1 MTRASSSASLP
12 SAAGHD
18 GVPVLPRAGR
28 KQDKDG
34 LLPRE
39 AARPEEDFRVS
50 VRTTTLA
57 NGMTVITDAMPHL
70 ESASLGVW
78 VKAGSRS
85 ESREEHGI
93 SHLLEHMAFKGTETR
108 SSLQI
113 AEAIENVG
121 GDLNAATSIEHTGYF
136 ARVLKEDVGLAG
148 DILADILQNSVLD
161 DDELAREQQVIVQ
174 EIGAAR
180 DNPDDH
186 VFDLFQ
192 SAAFPDQPIG
202 RTILG
207 TIESVK
213 SFEPESIRAYM
224 ERNYV
229 GNHMVMAAAGNVNH
243 DELVDIANE
252 RFRDLRPSGAPE
264 PQKALYVGGEERLVS
279 EHEQAHIVLGFEGR
293 AYNSD
298 GFYAAQ
304 VLASILGGGMS
315 SRLFQEVREKRGLCY
330 SVYAFHWAFAD
341 SGIFGVAA
349 STGEE
354 EVRELLPVVVDE
366 LRKATENISDDEV
379 IRVRNQ
385 IRAGLL
391 MSLESPSA
399 RAGQLARQQILWGR
413 PIPLQETVERINRIT
428 ADRVKQIATQIF
440 DTSRISLAGIG
451 PVGQL
456 PDHEAIGAK
465 LKH

>member
-1 MTRASSSASLP
+1 M
-12 SAAGHD
+12 
-18 GVPVLPRAGR
+18 GVT
-28 KQDKDG
+28 
-34 LLPRE
+34 
-39 AARPEEDFRVS
+39 S
-50 VRTTTLA
+50 TTLD
-57 NGMTVITDAMPHL
+57 NGMVIISDHMPHL

-85 ESREEHGI
+85 EETGEHGI
-93 SHLLEHMAFKGTETR
+93 SHMLEHMAFKGTTTR
-108 SSLQI
+108 TALQI
-113 AEAIENVG
+113 AEAIEDVG
-121 GDLNAATSIEHTGYF
+121 GDLNAATSVEHTGYF
-136 ARVLKEDVGLAG
+136 ARVLKEDVSLAA
-148 DILADILQNSVLD
+148 DILADILQNSQFDPAELD
-161 DDELAREQQVIVQ
+161 REQGVIVQ

-207 TIESVK
+207 TVDSVK
-213 SFEPESIRAYM
+213 SFDPDAIRAYM

-229 GNHMVMAAAGNVNH
+229 GDRMVIAAAGNVDH
-243 DELVDIANE
+243 DALVRIAE
-252 RFRDLRPSGAPE
+252 DRFSALKPTGAPVFA
-264 PQKALYVGGEERLVS
+264 PAKYVGGEERLIS
-279 EHEQAHIVLGFEGR
+279 DHEQAHIVIGLEGR

-298 GFYAAQ
+298 GFYASQ
-304 VLASILGGGMS
+304 ILASILGGGMS

-330 SVYAFHWAFAD
+330 SVYAFHWAFED

-349 STGEE
+349 STGENEVAELVPVVLEEMRRAADTITDE
-354 EVRELLPVVVDE
+354 EVV
-366 LRKATENISDDEV
+366 
-379 IRVRNQ
+379 RVRNQ

-413 PIPLQETVERINRIT
+413 PIPLQETIERINRIT
-428 ADRVKQIATQIF
+428 ADRVRQIAQQIF
-440 DTSRISLAGIG
+440 DTEQVSLAGIG
-451 PVGQL
+451 PVAGL
-456 PDHEAIGAK
+456 PDRAEIGRL

>member
-1 MTRASSSASLP
+1 MSLQ
-12 SAAGHD
+12 S
-18 GVPVLPRAGR
+18 
-28 KQDKDG
+28 
-34 LLPRE
+34 
-39 AARPEEDFRVS
+39 
-50 VRTTTLA
+50 TTLD
-57 NGMTVITDAMPHL
+57 NGMVVITDDMPHL

-78 VKAGSRS
+78 VKAGARS
-85 ESREEHGI
+85 ERKTEHGI
-93 SHLLEHMAFKGTETR
+93 SHLLEHMAFKGTTSR
-108 SSLQI
+108 TALQI
-113 AEAIENVG
+113 AEAIEDVG

-136 ARVLKEDVGLAG
+136 ARVLKEDVVLAA
-148 DILADILQNSVLD
+148 DILSDILQNSLF
-161 DDELAREQQVIVQ
+161 DEKELEREQQVIVQ

-192 SAAFPDQPIG
+192 AAAFPEQPIG

-207 TIESVK
+207 TVESVREFK
-213 SFEPESIRAYM
+213 PEVIRKYM
-224 ERNYV
+224 NRNYV
-229 GNHMVMAAAGNVNH
+229 GDHMVMAAAGNVDH
-243 DELVDIANE
+243 DGLVQVAE
-252 RFRDLRPSGAPE
+252 QRFATLKAHGAPA
-264 PQKALYVGGEERLVS
+264 PQSAEYKGGEERLVS
-279 EHEQAHIVLGFEGR
+279 DHEQAHIVIGFEGR

-341 SGIFGVAA
+341 SGVFGVAA
-349 STGEE
+349 ATGED
-354 EVRELLPVVVDE
+354 EVGDLVPVVIDE
-366 LRKATENISDDEV
+366 LRRATQTITDVEV

-413 PIPLQETVERINRIT
+413 PIPMAETVERINRIT
-428 ADRVKQIATQIF
+428 TQRVKDVAEQIF
-440 DTSRISLAGIG
+440 MSGTPTLAGIG
-451 PVGQL
+451 PIAAL
-456 PDHEAIGAK
+456 PELEAVSGL
-465 LKH
+465 LKR

>member
-1 MTRASSSASLP
+1 M
-12 SAAGHD
+12 
-18 GVPVLPRAGR
+18 
-28 KQDKDG
+28 
-34 LLPRE
+34 
-39 AARPEEDFRVS
+39 S
-50 VRTTTLA
+50 VRTTTLQ
-57 NGMTVITDAMPHL
+57 NGMTVITDDMPHL
-70 ESASLGVW
+70 ESASLGIW

-85 ESREEHGI
+85 ETVAEHGI
-93 SHLLEHMAFKGTETR
+93 SHVLEHMAFKGTQSR
-108 SSLQI
+108 NALQI

-121 GDLNAATSIEHTGYF
+121 GDLNAATSVEHTGYF
-136 ARVLKEDVGLAG
+136 ARVLKEDVPLAG
-148 DILADILQNSVLD
+148 DILSDILQNSLFDQSELD
-161 DDELAREQQVIVQ
+161 REQQVIVQ

-192 SAAFPDQPIG
+192 EAAYPDQPIG

-207 TIESVK
+207 TVESVK
-213 SFEPESIRAYM
+213 SFSPDTIRDYM

-229 GNHMVMAAAGNVNH
+229 GDQMVVCAAGNVDH
-243 DELVDIANE
+243 DSLVETADRHFAGLK
-252 RFRDLRPSGAPE
+252 RDGAPI
-264 PQKALYVGGEERLVS
+264 PQKAKYVGGEQRLLS
-279 EHEQAHIVLGFEGR
+279 DHEQAHIVIGFEGR

-304 VLASILGGGMS
+304 ILASILGGGMS

-349 STGEE
+349 STGEQ
-354 EVRELLPVVVDE
+354 EVTDLVPVVLDELL
-366 LRKATENISDDEV
+366 KATETITDEEV

-391 MSLESPSA
+391 MSLESPSS

-413 PIPLQETVERINRIT
+413 PIPLQETVDRINRIT
-428 ADRVKQIATQIF
+428 ADRVKQIARQMLEKGKM
-440 DTSRISLAGIG
+440 SLAGIG
-451 PVGQL
+451 PVANL
-456 PDHEAIGAK
+456 PDYDVIATR
-465 LKH
+465 LKN

>member
-1 MTRASSSASLP
+1 M
-12 SAAGHD
+12 
-18 GVPVLPRAGR
+18 
-28 KQDKDG
+28 
-34 LLPRE
+34 
-39 AARPEEDFRVS
+39 
-50 VRTTTLA
+50 RTTTLD
-57 NGMTVITDAMPHL
+57 NGVTVLTDDMPHL

-85 ESREEHGI
+85 ERKDEHGI
-93 SHLLEHMAFKGTETR
+93 SHLLEHMAFKGTASRTA
-108 SSLQI
+108 LQI

-136 ARVLKEDVGLAG
+136 ARVLKEDVALAA
-148 DILADILQNSVLD
+148 DILADILQNSLFDGGELD
-161 DDELAREQQVIVQ
+161 RERNVIIQ

-207 TIESVK
+207 TAESVRAMGA
-213 SFEPESIRAYM
+213 PSIRDYM
-224 ERNYV
+224 DRNYV
-229 GNHMVMAAAGNVNH
+229 GDRMVVAAAGNVNH
-243 DELVDIANE
+243 DQLVDIAND
-252 RFRDLRPSGAPE
+252 RFHTLRANGAPAPE
-264 PQKALYVGGEERLVS
+264 KARYVGGEERLVS
-279 EHEQAHIVLGFEGR
+279 DHEQAHIVLGFEGR

-330 SVYAFHWAFAD
+330 SVYAFHWAFED
-341 SGIFGVAA
+341 SGVFGIAA
-349 STGEE
+349 ATGED
-354 EVRELLPVVVDE
+354 EVSELVPVVLDE
-366 LRKATENISDDEV
+366 LRRATETITEDEV

-413 PIPLQETVERINRIT
+413 TIPLQETVDRINRIT
-428 ADRVKQIATQIF
+428 AERVKHVASQIF
-440 DTSRISLAGIG
+440 ASNEVSLAGIG
-451 PVGQL
+451 PVAKL
-456 PDHEAIGAK
+456 PDYVSIGER

>member
-1 MTRASSSASLP
+1 MT
-12 SAAGHD
+12 D
-18 GVPVLPRAGR
+18 
-28 KQDKDG
+28 D
-34 LLPRE
+34 
-39 AARPEEDFRVS
+39 
-50 VRTTTLA
+50 
-57 NGMTVITDAMPHL
+57 MPHL

-85 ESREEHGI
+85 ERKDEHGI
-93 SHLLEHMAFKGTETR
+93 SHLLEHMAFKGTNSR
-108 SSLQI
+108 NALQI

-136 ARVLKEDVGLAG
+136 ARVLKEDVALAA
-148 DILADILQNSVLD
+148 DILADILQNSMFDAGELD
-161 DDELAREQQVIVQ
+161 RERNVIIQ

-207 TIESVK
+207 TADSVRAMGA
-213 SFEPESIRAYM
+213 PAIRDYM
-224 ERNYV
+224 DRNYV
-229 GNHMVMAAAGNVNH
+229 GDRMVVAAAGNVNH
-243 DELVDIANE
+243 DQLVDIAND
-252 RFRDLRPSGAPE
+252 RFHTLKANGAPAPE
-264 PQKALYVGGEERLVS
+264 RARYVGGEERLVS
-279 EHEQAHIVLGFEGR
+279 DHEQAHIVLGFEGR

-330 SVYAFHWAFAD
+330 SVYAFHWAFED
-341 SGIFGVAA
+341 SGVFGIAA
-349 STGEE
+349 ATGED
-354 EVRELLPVVVDE
+354 EVTELVPVVLDE
-366 LRKATENISDDEV
+366 LRRATETITEDEV

-413 PIPLQETVERINRIT
+413 TIPLQETVDRINRIT
-428 ADRVKQIATQIF
+428 AERVKHVASQIF
-440 DTSRISLAGIG
+440 ATNEVSLAGIG
-451 PVGQL
+451 PVAKL
-456 PDHEAIGAK
+456 PDYISIGER

>member
-1 MTRASSSASLP
+1 L
-12 SAAGHD
+12 
-18 GVPVLPRAGR
+18 
-28 KQDKDG
+28 
-34 LLPRE
+34 
-39 AARPEEDFRVS
+39 S
-50 VRTTTLA
+50 VRTTTLD
-57 NGMTVITDAMPHL
+57 NGMTVITDDMPHL
-70 ESASLGVW
+70 ESASLGIW

-85 ESREEHGI
+85 ESLAEHGI
-93 SHLLEHMAFKGTETR
+93 SHVLEHMAFKGTRERTAYE
-108 SSLQI
+108 I

-121 GDLNAATSIEHTGYF
+121 GDLNAATSVEHTGYF
-136 ARVLKEDVGLAG
+136 ARVLKEDVPLAS
-148 DILADILQNSVLD
+148 DILSDILQNSLFDQSELD
-161 DDELAREQQVIVQ
+161 REQQVIVQ

-192 SAAFPDQPIG
+192 QAAYPDQPIG

-207 TIESVK
+207 TVDSVK
-213 SFEPESIRAYM
+213 SFSPESIRGYM

-229 GNHMVMAAAGNVNH
+229 GNQMVVCAAGNVDH
-243 DELVDIANE
+243 DALVDIAGN
-252 RFRDLRPSGAPE
+252 RFGDLRASGAPAPE
-264 PQKALYVGGEERLVS
+264 KALYVGGENRVLS
-279 EHEQAHIVLGFEGR
+279 DHEQAHIVLGFEGR

-304 VLASILGGGMS
+304 ILASILGGGMS

-354 EVRELLPVVVDE
+354 EVTDLIPVVVDE
-366 LRKATENISDDEV
+366 LLKATETITEDEV
-379 IRVRNQ
+379 LRVRNQ

-391 MSLESPSA
+391 MSLESPSS

-413 PIPLQETVERINRIT
+413 PIPLQETVDRINRIT
-428 ADRVKQIATQIF
+428 AERVKQVARQVL
-440 DTSRISLAGIG
+440 DKSRMSIAGIG
-451 PVGQL
+451 PVAKL
-456 PDHEAIGAK
+456 PDYDTIAAR

>member
-1 MTRASSSASLP
+1 VRSTRLDN
-12 SAAGHD
+12 GIT
-18 GVPVLPRAGR
+18 VL
-28 KQDKDG
+28 
-34 LLPRE
+34 
-39 AARPEEDFRVS
+39 
-50 VRTTTLA
+50 
-57 NGMTVITDAMPHL
+57 TDDMPHL

-85 ESREEHGI
+85 ERANEHGI
-93 SHLLEHMAFKGTETR
+93 SHLLEHMAFKGTR
-108 SSLQI
+108 SRNALEI
-113 AEAIENVG
+113 AETIENVG

-148 DILADILQNSVLD
+148 DILADILQNSLFDKTELD
-161 DDELAREQQVIVQ
+161 REQNVIIQ

-207 TIESVK
+207 TADSVRGMGA
-213 SFEPESIRAYM
+213 PAIRDYM
-224 ERNYV
+224 DRNYV
-229 GNHMVMAAAGNVNH
+229 GDRMVIAAAGTVSH
-243 DELVDIANE
+243 DQLVDIANDS
-252 RFRDLRPSGAPE
+252 FHNLRPNGAPE
-264 PQKALYVGGEERLVS
+264 PEKARYVGGEERLVS
-279 EHEQAHIVLGFEGR
+279 DHEQAHIVLGLEGR

-315 SRLFQEVREKRGLCY
+315 SRLFQEVRERRGLCY
-330 SVYAFHWAFAD
+330 SVYAFHWAFED

-349 STGEE
+349 ATGED
-354 EVRELLPVVVDE
+354 EVTELVPVVLDE
-366 LRKATENISDDEV
+366 LRKSAENITDEEV
-379 IRVRNQ
+379 VRVRNQ

-413 PIPLQETVERINRIT
+413 PIPLQETVDRINRIT
-428 ADRVKQIATQIF
+428 ADRVRHIAGQIF
-440 DTSRISLAGIG
+440 DTDKVSLAGIG
-451 PVGQL
+451 PVSKL
-456 PDHEAIGAK
+456 PDHISIGSR

>member
-1 MTRASSSASLP
+1 
-12 SAAGHD
+12 
-18 GVPVLPRAGR
+18 
-28 KQDKDG
+28 
-34 LLPRE
+34 
-39 AARPEEDFRVS
+39 VS
-50 VRTTTLA
+50 VRSTTLD
-57 NGMTVITDAMPHL
+57 NGMTVVTDDMPHL

-93 SHLLEHMAFKGTETR
+93 SHLLEHMAFKGTSTR
-108 SSLQI
+108 NALQI

-136 ARVLKEDVGLAG
+136 ARVLKEDVGLAA
-148 DILADILQNSVLD
+148 DILSDILQNSTLD
-161 DDELAREQQVIVQ
+161 DDELTREQQVIVQ

-192 SAAFPDQPIG
+192 SAAFPNQPIG

-207 TIESVK
+207 TVDSVRGFGPK
-213 SFEPESIRAYM
+213 AIQSYM
-224 ERNYV
+224 DRNYV
-229 GNHMVMAAAGNVNH
+229 GNHMVLAAAGNVDH
-243 DELVDIANE
+243 DQLVDIAND
-252 RFRDLRPSGAPE
+252 RFHDLRGSGAPE
-264 PQKALYVGGEERLVS
+264 PEKAVYVGGEERLVS
-279 EHEQAHIVLGFEGR
+279 DHEQAHIVLGFEGR

-298 GFYAAQ
+298 GFYASQ

-330 SVYAFHWAFAD
+330 SVYAFHWAFQD

-349 STGEE
+349 STGED
-354 EVRELLPVVVDE
+354 EVAELLPVVIDE
-366 LRKATENISDDEV
+366 LRRATESIEEDEV

-413 PIPLQETVERINRIT
+413 PIPLQETVDRINRIT
-428 ADRVKQIATQIF
+428 ADRVKEVAKQIF
-440 DTSRISLAGIG
+440 ETRKISLAGVG
-451 PVGQL
+451 PVTQL
-456 PDHEAIGAK
+456 PDQDSIGTQ
-465 LKH
+465 LIR

>member
-1 MTRASSSASLP
+1 
-12 SAAGHD
+12 
-18 GVPVLPRAGR
+18 
-28 KQDKDG
+28 
-34 LLPRE
+34 
-39 AARPEEDFRVS
+39 
-50 VRTTTLA
+50 
-57 NGMTVITDAMPHL
+57 MTVLTDDMPHL
-70 ESASLGVW
+70 ESASLGIW

-85 ESREEHGI
+85 ESLPEHGI
-93 SHLLEHMAFKGTETR
+93 SHVLEHMAFKGTKTR
-108 SSLQI
+108 SALEI

-121 GDLNAATSIEHTGYF
+121 GDLNAATSVEHTGYF
-136 ARVLKEDVGLAG
+136 ARVLKEDVPLAA
-148 DILADILQNSVLD
+148 DMLADILQNSVFDQAELD
-161 DDELAREQQVIVQ
+161 REQQVIVQ

-192 SAAFPDQPIG
+192 QAAYPDQAIG

-207 TIESVK
+207 TVDSVR
-213 SFEPESIRAYM
+213 SFSPQTIRGYM

-229 GNHMVMAAAGNVNH
+229 GDQMVVCAAGNVEH
-243 DELVDIANE
+243 DALVEIATA
-252 RFRDLRPSGAPE
+252 RFGDLRPDGAPVPE
-264 PQKALYVGGEERLVS
+264 RAQYLGGENRVLS
-279 EHEQAHIVLGFEGR
+279 DHEQAHIVLGLEGR

-304 VLASILGGGMS
+304 ILASILGGGMS

-349 STGEE
+349 STGEDEVTDLIPVVIDELLRAAETITDE
-354 EVRELLPVVVDE
+354 EVL
-366 LRKATENISDDEV
+366 
-379 IRVRNQ
+379 RVRNQ

-391 MSLESPSA
+391 MSLESPSS

-428 ADRVKQIATQIF
+428 ADRVKHIARQMLDKNRF
-440 DTSRISLAGIG
+440 SLAGIG
-451 PVGQL
+451 PVARL
-456 PDHEAIGAK
+456 PAYDVIADR
-465 LKH
+465 LKR

>member
-1 MTRASSSASLP
+1 
-12 SAAGHD
+12 
-18 GVPVLPRAGR
+18 
-28 KQDKDG
+28 
-34 LLPRE
+34 
-39 AARPEEDFRVS
+39 
-50 VRTTTLA
+50 
-57 NGMTVITDAMPHL
+57 MTVLTDDMPHL
-70 ESASLGVW
+70 ESASLGIW

-85 ESREEHGI
+85 ESLPEHGI
-93 SHLLEHMAFKGTETR
+93 SHVLEHMAFKGTKTR
-108 SSLQI
+108 SALEI

-121 GDLNAATSIEHTGYF
+121 GDLNAATSVEHTGYF
-136 ARVLKEDVGLAG
+136 ARVLKEDVPLAA
-148 DILADILQNSVLD
+148 DMLADILQNSVFDQAELD
-161 DDELAREQQVIVQ
+161 REQQVIVQ

-192 SAAFPDQPIG
+192 QAAYPDQAIG

-207 TIESVK
+207 TVDSVR
-213 SFEPESIRAYM
+213 SFSPQTIRGYM

-229 GNHMVMAAAGNVNH
+229 GDQMVVCAAGNVEH
-243 DELVDIANE
+243 DALVEIATA
-252 RFRDLRPSGAPE
+252 RFGDLRPDGAPVPE
-264 PQKALYVGGEERLVS
+264 RAQYRGGENRVLS
-279 EHEQAHIVLGFEGR
+279 DHEQAHIVLGLEGR

-304 VLASILGGGMS
+304 ILASILGGGMS

-349 STGEE
+349 STGEDEVTDLIPVVIDELLRAAETITDE
-354 EVRELLPVVVDE
+354 EVL
-366 LRKATENISDDEV
+366 
-379 IRVRNQ
+379 RVRNQ

-391 MSLESPSA
+391 MSLESPSS

-428 ADRVKQIATQIF
+428 ADRVKHIARQMLDKNRF
-440 DTSRISLAGIG
+440 SLAGIG
-451 PVGQL
+451 PV
-456 PDHEAIGAK
+456 AK
-465 LKH
+465 LPAYDVIADRLKR

>member
-1 MTRASSSASLP
+1 MLWS
-12 SAAGHD
+12 
-18 GVPVLPRAGR
+18 AGR
-28 KQDKDG
+28 
-34 LLPRE
+34 RE
-39 AARPEEDFRVS
+39 DEVS
-50 VRTTTLA
+50 VRTTILD
-57 NGMTVITDAMPHL
+57 NGMTVLTDDMPHL
-70 ESASLGVW
+70 ESASLGIW

-85 ESREEHGI
+85 ETLAEHGI
-93 SHLLEHMAFKGTETR
+93 SHVLEHMAFKGTPTR
-108 SSLQI
+108 SAREI

-136 ARVLKEDVGLAG
+136 ARVLKEDVRLAG
-148 DILADILQNSVLD
+148 DILSDILQNSLFDQRELD
-161 DDELAREQQVIVQ
+161 REQQVIVQ

-207 TIESVK
+207 TVDSVNG
-213 SFEPESIRAYM
+213 FDPDSIRAYM
-224 ERNYV
+224 RRNYV
-229 GNHMVMAAAGNVNH
+229 GNHMVICAAGAIDH
-243 DELVDIANE
+243 DQLVDIAGE
-252 RFRDLRPSGAPE
+252 RFRDLKREGAPE
-264 PQKALYVGGEERLVS
+264 PEQARYVGGEERLIS
-279 EHEQAHIVLGFEGR
+279 DHEQAHIVLGFEGR

-354 EVRELLPVVVDE
+354 QVGRLMPVIVDE
-366 LRKATENISDDEV
+366 LRRATETITDEEV
-379 IRVRNQ
+379 VRVRNQ

-391 MSLESPSA
+391 MSLESPSS

-413 PIPLQETVERINRIT
+413 VIPLQETVDRINRIT
-428 ADRVKQIATQIF
+428 ADRVKQVASQIF
-440 DTSRISLAGIG
+440 SNPRISLAGVG
-451 PVGQL
+451 PVESL
-456 PDHEAIGAK
+456 PDPDSIVRQ
-465 LKH
+465 LKN